1 MQNVWDQI
9 SYKQL
14 AATAKMLFPNNL
26 LGQFSDQKPLHD
38 PDLSALCLRLGFS
51 DQKSLNTSMKC
62 NTESQRM

>member
-38 PDLSALCLRLGFS
+38 LDLSGLCLCFGFS
-51 DQKSLNTSMKC
+51 DQKSLNT
-62 NTESQRM
+62 